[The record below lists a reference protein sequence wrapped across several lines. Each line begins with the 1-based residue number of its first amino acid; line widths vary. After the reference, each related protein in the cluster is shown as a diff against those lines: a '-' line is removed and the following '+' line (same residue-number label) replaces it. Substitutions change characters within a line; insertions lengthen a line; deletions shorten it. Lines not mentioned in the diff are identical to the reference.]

1 MQIALAT
8 HATLGNYAKLLA
20 ANCLS
25 RRHISSVS
33 IEKRQFALFFLT
45 PVLFTLERSVFQ
57 CRQIATCKKDDRR
70 RGIEQTYRIVRL
82 ITVYIRLSKSL
93 PSMTLISV
101 SVINVMSHDFLEGMQ
116 QL

>member
-8 HATLGNYAKLLA
+8 YATLGNYAKLLA
-20 ANCLS
+20 ANCFS
-25 RRHISSVS
+25 RPHISSVS
-33 IEKRQFALFFLT
+33 IEKRQFALFFFNASL
-45 PVLFTLERSVFQ
+45 VYFERSVFQ

-70 RGIEQTYRIVRL
+70 RGIEQTYQIVHL

-93 PSMTLISV
+93 PSMTLISAT
-101 SVINVMSHDFLEGMQ
+101 VINGVSRDFLEGMQ